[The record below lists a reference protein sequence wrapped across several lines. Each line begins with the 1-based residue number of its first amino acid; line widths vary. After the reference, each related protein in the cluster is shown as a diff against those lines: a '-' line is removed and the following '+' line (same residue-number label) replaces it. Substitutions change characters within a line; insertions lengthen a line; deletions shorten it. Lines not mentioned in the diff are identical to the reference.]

1 MADDGSSKEYYQ
13 IDSRPPSIA
22 NHARPERTSVPDGPA
37 IDYFKEVEEE
47 SEEPNTDFTG
57 KPDDVAQPPT
67 GSAVR
72 GLTLPPT
79 VNQSE
84 IVSVDI
90 AVAPHVEPKV
100 APVIATKSAP
110 QIIQATTPSVNNLA
124 PAPKTTET
132 ALPVIDT
139 TSPSS
144 SPVFMT
150 AIVMPREDKGKKA
163 MEQAATV
170 EPADGSDSLIDEKQK
185 ITENLGRVVNLN
197 KELQTNSDEKIKAA
211 NDKYDKLLWEHEVLK
226 KSIAKEINTLK
237 LKHEKEISGMKTNLE
252 EAQSANAEFC
262 ATGEPILDALHPAS
276 AGSNDSNSKR
286 VIELLQSVPLKLKNL
301 TLDNASVACGQALA
315 MIKSLYPKIDLQ
327 PIDSGY
333 AAGTTTEK
341 ALELVNEV
349 DNLAKAIAKDSLYP
363 EEDEQ
368 E

>member
-150 AIVMPREDKGKKA
+150 AIVMPREDKG
-163 MEQAATV
+163 
-170 EPADGSDSLIDEKQK
+170 LIDEKQK

>member
-124 PAPKTTET
+124 P
-132 ALPVIDT
+132 
-139 TSPSS
+139 
-144 SPVFMT
+144 
-150 AIVMPREDKGKKA
+150 G
-163 MEQAATV
+163 
-170 EPADGSDSLIDEKQK
+170 LIDEKQK